1 MTLLRVYKK
10 NGYPAQSNEGAY
22 RFSDMFNDFFGED
35 PYTHSTPKV
44 NVIEEK
50 EFYELEIALPGV
62 SKDDIAINI
71 DKDTLTISHREK
83 EASEEE
89 GIYSRKE
96 FDFSRFN
103 RSFQLP
109 ETINI
114 QKVDAKMENGVL
126 QVKLPKRDEAIDKGP
141 REIKIS

>member
-22 RFSDMFNDFFGED
+22 RFSDMFKDFFGED
-35 PYTHSTPKV
+35 QYTHSTPKV

-62 SKDDIAINI
+62 SKEDIAINI
-71 DKDTLTISHREK
+71 DKDSLTISHREK

-126 QVKLPKRDEAIDKGP
+126 KVKLPKRDEAIDKGP